1 MYYDVYVKQVYN
13 ILIIY
18 KMNNTDVNT
27 TSVNKKKSRSYYNFG
42 VSNEIIWGSHLL
54 MGIFFVYVGYELIMN
69 RKLSVPVAL
78 IIVVLGEVGA
88 LYHAHLWYE
97 SLRDKK

>member
-1 MYYDVYVKQVYN
+1 M
-13 ILIIY
+13 
-18 KMNNTDVNT
+18 
-27 TSVNKKKSRSYYNFG
+27 KSEYHFG
-42 VSNEIIWGSHLL
+42 VSNELIWGSHLL

-78 IIVVLGEVGA
+78 IIVVLGAVAA

-97 SLRDKK
+97 SLQNKK